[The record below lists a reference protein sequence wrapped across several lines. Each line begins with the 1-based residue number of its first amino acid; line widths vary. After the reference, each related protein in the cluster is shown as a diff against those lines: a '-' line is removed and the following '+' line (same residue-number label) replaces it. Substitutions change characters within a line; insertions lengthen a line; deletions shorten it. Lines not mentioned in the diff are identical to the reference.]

1 MKNFYKSFYGNPSVN
16 SFENRVRFNGRSQSY
31 YAIGSR
37 CNLGRVIVV
46 RPIRNQ
52 LHNSEINRT
61 CIIVVKLLWKS
72 HFVHDY
78 GNVRSNMKTLKLF
91 FFFKNPPLV
100 KQFSQQSN
108 YFLKII
114 SHVI

>member
-46 RPIRNQ
+46 RPIRNY
-52 LHNSEINRT
+52 T
-61 CIIVVKLLWKS
+61 
-72 HFVHDY
+72 
-78 GNVRSNMKTLKLF
+78 TLKLIA
-91 FFFKNPPLV
+91 PVLLLL
-100 KQFSQQSN
+100 N
-108 YFLKII
+108 YFGNHTLYTIMETFDRAWKL
-114 SHVI
+114 